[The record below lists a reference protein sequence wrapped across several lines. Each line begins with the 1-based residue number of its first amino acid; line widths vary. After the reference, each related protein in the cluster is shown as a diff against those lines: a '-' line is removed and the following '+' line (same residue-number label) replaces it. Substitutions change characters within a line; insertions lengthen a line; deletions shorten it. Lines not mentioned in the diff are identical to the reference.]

1 MTKSNKFISAII
13 MIVIGALLI
22 FLKGAII
29 GYLLT
34 ALGVAL
40 IVMGILDAVQK
51 KDIPA
56 CVIKCVIG
64 ALIIVGGW
72 VFVAVILYI
81 LGALLVVVGVLGII
95 KLVQRHTKGENLLAT
110 VTAYLVP
117 SLYILIGIC
126 LFFNQSAIMDIMFII
141 VGVIVLVDGIVQ
153 LVNAVKD
160 DNGSSKSKKNS
171 K

>member
-81 LGALLVVVGVLGII
+81 LGALLVVVGVEKNIRPNVVAHL
-95 KLVQRHTKGENLLAT
+95 
-110 VTAYLVP
+110 
-117 SLYILIGIC
+117 ILNHRGIC
-126 LFFNQSAIMDIMFII
+126 A
-141 VGVIVLVDGIVQ
+141 GVDVL
-153 LVNAVKD
+153 LYLPL
-160 DNGSSKSKKNS
+160 
-171 K
+171 